1 MYERLGPFLTLDMA
15 RRNTQRSTASF
26 GVDGKQF
33 VHPRHN
39 QNCNRAS
46 WVEPH
51 RLEERSSGMRPTSD
65 GATIR
70 LWELEIS
77 RNFLK
82 SVEWAA
88 SHPSYIQSAHALT
101 IVPKEKR

>member
-1 MYERLGPFLTLDMA
+1 VFGTF
-15 RRNTQRSTASF
+15 NTVSNPNKITPF
-26 GVDGKQF
+26 GV
-33 VHPRHN
+33 
-39 QNCNRAS
+39 
-46 WVEPH
+46 
-51 RLEERSSGMRPTSD
+51 

-70 LWELEIS
+70 LCPLEIS